1 MHVSSANLLWWRMTY
16 RPIRLIQCCTQFK
29 SPADKILCVLYLHYN
44 VAFTFKWYGNSLNKT
59 FYSQRVWIGYNI
71 WVYSRIG
78 LFASYLISFIIF
90 SFPLKDQF
98 LILLRSAAAAQ
109 KILEAQVFFEQN
121 YFLRDQYTC
130 LHTDHFIQLFN
141 STIKHKHLWRT
152 FLALKITLIFIEIPC
167 GSLCRGLCLWWQ
179 KNKLSAPY
187 LLPEHLAI
195 NFPLT
200 FFDDLQTT

>member
-1 MHVSSANLLWWRMTY
+1 MIWKFLKQN
-16 RPIRLIQCCTQFK
+16 
-29 SPADKILCVLYLHYN
+29 VL
-44 VAFTFKWYGNSLNKT
+44 FPKGLNWV
-59 FYSQRVWIGYNI
+59 QR

-179 KNKLSAPY
+179 KKKLSAPY

>member
-1 MHVSSANLLWWRMTY
+1 MIWKFLKQN
-16 RPIRLIQCCTQFK
+16 
-29 SPADKILCVLYLHYN
+29 VL
-44 VAFTFKWYGNSLNKT
+44 FPKGLNWV
-59 FYSQRVWIGYNI
+59 QH

-90 SFPLKDQF
+90 SFSLKDQF

-152 FLALKITLIFIEIPC
+152 FLALKITLIFNWNTLWEPLQRVVPMMTEKQAISFLFASRTPC
-167 GSLCRGLCLWWQ
+167 NKFSLDLLWW
-179 KNKLSAPY
+179 
-187 LLPEHLAI
+187 LADYI
-195 NFPLT
+195 VMP
-200 FFDDLQTT
+200 